1 MSERRTA
8 AVIVSRMD
16 HPLGDVLDPIRA
28 HVDEI
33 HIVKGVAGVFERWQ
47 RAMEFHGRT
56 EQWRIFTCDD
66 DAVVDVAA
74 VLAAY
79 EPGVVT
85 CNMPADRRPEYQ
97 DGCALVGWGAA
108 FDADLVPKA
117 FCQYFDFADLHR
129 LDWRDAIFLSEAD
142 RVFTGLST
150 LKLIDVPFR
159 HLPHAFDDDRMA
171 RRAMH
176 GSYRQAIRERIQMV
190 RGEK

>member
-1 MSERRTA
+1 MSERRTV

-16 HPLGDVLDPIRA
+16 HPLGDVLDPIRP

-47 RAMEFHGRT
+47 RAVEFHGRT

-66 DAVVDVAA
+66 DAAVDVAA

-97 DGCALVGWGAA
+97 DGSALVGWGAV
-108 FDADLVPKA
+108 FDAELARKA
-117 FCQYFDFADLHR
+117 FYQYFDFAVRHR
-129 LDWRDAIFLSEAD
+129 QEWSDAIFLSEAD

-159 HLPHAFDDDRMA
+159 HLPHAFDEDRMA
-171 RRAMH
+171 RRAIH
-176 GSYRQAIRERIQMV
+176 ATYRQAIRERIQMI
-190 RGEK
+190 RREW